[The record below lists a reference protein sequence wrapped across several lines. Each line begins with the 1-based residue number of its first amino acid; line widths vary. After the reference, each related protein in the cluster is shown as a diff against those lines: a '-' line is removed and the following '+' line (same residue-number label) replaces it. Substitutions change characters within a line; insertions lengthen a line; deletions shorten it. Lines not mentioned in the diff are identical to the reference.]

1 MGCCMERQIYRIY
14 CDESCHLPNDN
25 SDVMVLGAL
34 SCPESKIGEIS
45 EKFREIKRI
54 HGLDSKVELKWTK
67 ISPAKVELYEEL
79 LNFFWHEE
87 SLAFRTIVSKGK
99 QRLDHT
105 RYNDGDYD
113 LWYYKMYFLLLDK
126 MCSPLAQYRIFI
138 DVKDTHGGPR
148 IAKLHEVLCNN
159 KYDFKQDVIADIR
172 QIDSARSDL
181 MQLVDIL
188 TGAIS
193 FYHRGLYVVEGQSIA
208 KKRAVAMLL
217 EWIGDKLDKGTPL
230 RNQKFNLFVWNPKG
244 GE

>member
-1 MGCCMERQIYRIY
+1 MEKILYRIY
-14 CDESCHLPNDN
+14 CDESCHLPHDD

-34 SCPESKIGEIS
+34 SCPESRIDEIS
-45 EKFREIKRI
+45 RKFREIKRN

-87 SLAFRTIVSKGK
+87 SLAFRAVVSKGK
-99 QRLDHT
+99 QTLDHGQ
-105 RYNDGDYD
+105 YNEGDYD

-126 MCSPLAQYRIFI
+126 MCSPLSQYRIFI

-148 IAKLHEVLCNN
+148 IVKLQEVLCNN
-159 KYDFKQDVIADIR
+159 KYDFKRDVITDIR
-172 QIDSARSDL
+172 QIDSERSDM
-181 MQLVDIL
+181 MQLVDVL

-193 FYHRGLYVVEGQSIA
+193 YYHRGLYAADDGSAA
-208 KKRAVAMLL
+208 KKHLVAMLHGWMGNKL
-217 EWIGDKLDKGTPL
+217 EIGTPL
-230 RNQKFNLFVWNPKG
+230 RNQKLNLFIWNPKG

>member
-1 MGCCMERQIYRIY
+1 MERPVYRVY
-14 CDESCHLPNDN
+14 CDESCHLPHDN

-34 SCPESKIGEIS
+34 SCPESRIDAIS
-45 EKFREIKRI
+45 QQFRAIKRK
-54 HGLDSKVELKWTK
+54 HGIDSKVELKWTK
-67 ISPAKVELYEEL
+67 ISPAKIELYQDL
-79 LNFFWHEE
+79 LRFFWHEE
-87 SLAFRTIVSKGK
+87 SLAFRAVVSKGK
-99 QRLDHT
+99 QHLDHT
-105 RYNDGDYD
+105 RYNDGDFD

-126 MCSPLAQYRIFI
+126 MCSPIAQYRIFI

-193 FYHRGLYVVEGQSIA
+193 YYHRGLYVAEEGSSA
-208 KKRAVAMLL
+208 KKQLVSMLYG
-217 EWIGDKLDKGTPL
+217 WIGNKLETGTPL